1 MTGWHW
7 AVSLHDPR
15 YVNIP
20 YWPHRILVIGWGR
33 LGRDAAF
40 RPNQPCCYRMRLLHC
55 CPAAPGWQVHDL
67 GPRR

>member
-40 RPNQPCCYRMRLLHC
+40 RPHQPCCYRMRLEHC
-55 CPAAPGWQVHDL
+55 CPGRHP
-67 GPRR
+67 